1 MKHNVSLKT
10 VFSLCLALC
19 LLVSAGG
26 ASACAENVNRLV
38 EVNASGRNASET
50 YGSIQA
56 VIDDPFQPGNVLS
69 VQAQSG
75 CSAEV
80 SAGSVSATGGF
91 PTAVF
96 VSAYDQNSLSRV
108 TVSDG
113 VTAQGEDTAFGV
125 AVSTFDGGTAEIR
138 VNGGGVSAASD
149 EYAFGLHARS
159 FGPGTIKM
167 EVSGDV
173 SAIGASQARGVV
185 LAAPESGS
193 AALTINGKVAA
204 SSTRDGA
211 AAEIDLGEN
220 AAGQLLFRVNGD
232 LSCSETALLIQ
243 NDSDSASAVIVVD
256 GTIKGGQRGIRI
268 SDREKTGNLRLVA
281 WKISRS
287 SQGAVV
293 ETANGSAATE
303 LQQAISY
310 IIRMSAPSGVKLRV
324 SGITYEEDLGLYTA
338 HEGDTITLYPEAES
352 GVTIAGVYNGDSAL
366 KQGADGGYSLT
377 VPRGGGV
384 EVRVELG

>member
-1 MKHNVSLKT
+1 MT
-10 VFSLCLALC
+10 LC
-19 LLVSAGG
+19 LLVSAEGT
-26 ASACAENVNRLV
+26 CAFAAEDSNRPV
-38 EVNASGRNASET
+38 SVKASGEDVTRS
-50 YGSIQA
+50 YGSVSA
-56 VIDDPFQPGNVLS
+56 VIDDALSTNNVLEVNAENGRS
-69 VQAQSG
+69 AQVTADSIT
-75 CSAEV
+75 
-80 SAGSVSATGGF
+80 ATGGF

-96 VSAYDQNSLSRV
+96 ASAYDQGSRSSV
-108 TVSDG
+108 TVANG
-113 VTAQGEDTAFGV
+113 VSAKGEDTAFGI
-125 AVSTFDGGTAEIR
+125 AVSTFDGGTAEVQ
-138 VNGGGVSAASD
+138 VNAGGVSASSD

-159 FGPGTIKM
+159 FGAGTIRM
-167 EVSGDV
+167 QVNGDV
-173 SAIGASQARGVV
+173 SAVGTSQARGVL

-193 AALTINGKVAA
+193 TSLTINGKVAA
-204 SSTRDGA
+204 SSSRDGA
-211 AAEIDLGEN
+211 AAEIDLSEN

-268 SDREKTGNLRLVA
+268 SDREKTGNIRLVA

-310 IIRMSAPSGVKLRV
+310 IIRMSAPTGVKLRV
-324 SGITYEEDLGLYTA
+324 SGITYEENLGLYTA
-338 HEGDTITLYPEAES
+338 HEGDTITFYPEAES
-352 GVTIAGVYNGDSAL
+352 GVKIAGVYNGDSAL